1 LRKSQFTE
9 QQIVAAL
16 RQVESGTTVG
26 EVCRKLGVTEQ
37 TYYRWKR
44 KFAGMGIA
52 ELRRLREVEDE
63 NRRLKQIV
71 ADLTLDRQMLQE
83 ALRKNW

>member
-1 LRKSQFTE
+1 MRKSQFTD

-16 RQVESGTTVG
+16 RQVEHGTTVG

-63 NRRLKQIV
+63 NRRLKQLV
-71 ADLTLDRQMLQE
+71 ADLTLDKQMLQE
-83 ALRKNW
+83 VRRKNW

>member
-1 LRKSQFTE
+1 MRKSQFTE

-16 RQVESGTTVG
+16 RQAESGTTVG
-26 EVCRKLGVTEQ
+26 EVCCKLGVTEQ
-37 TYYRWKR
+37 TFYRWKR

-71 ADLTLDRQMLQE
+71 ARVP
-83 ALRKNW
+83 A